1 MHLQKI
7 QTVYVIFIHLIRNK
21 FLLQNYATGAT
32 NVTFQQ
38 HKVGRDERAEIL
50 GRHSGFRGCT
60 IWLTG
65 LSGAGKTT
73 IAFGV
78 EKALTQ
84 AGLPAYALDG
94 DNVRHGLCKNLGFKK
109 EERTENIRR
118 VAEVAK
124 LFADMGVIALASF
137 ISPFK
142 CDRDDA
148 RSIHIQDDLAFFEV
162 FVNTP
167 LEICESR
174 DPKRLYKRAR
184 AGELPG
190 FTGIDSAYEAPEQP
204 DLILEA
210 GIETET
216 ECVQKVL
223 EFLYNKNVIPE
234 AAMQQLCGQTVRE
247 LFASKELKRELEKR
261 LEGMPKINIS
271 RVDLEWLQ
279 VLAEGWA
286 TPLSGFMRE
295 RQYLQCLH
303 YGQLLDLQRNC
314 TVPGSSVRETNN
326 NIGWELTQPL
336 SQSIPIV
343 LAITDVQKDL
353 ITNEGAVIQEVALS
367 FEGKVIAVLSDGEIY
382 AHRKEERV
390 ARQFGIIDRR
400 HPVIDMILSSG
411 DWLLGG
417 DITVLDRIRYD
428 DGLDKYRLTPMELR
442 HLFISMNCDA
452 VFAFQLRNPVH
463 NGHALLMKDT
473 RQRLLKKYKNPMLLL
488 HPLGGWIKDDDV
500 PLYVRMEQHKAI
512 LEEGVLDPKWTVLAI
527 FPSPMLYAGP
537 TEVQWHARARL
548 ACGVTTYIVGRDPA
562 GIQHP
567 DTGDYLYD
575 PTHGSKVLAMAPGL
589 PKLNIIPF
597 RVAAYDKKK
606 GEMAFFDES
615 RKEDFLFISG
625 TKMRAFARDGIQ
637 PPDGFMAPK
646 AWKVLSSYFEQIAK
660 KNKAKDT
667 SKQTS
672 ISSI

>member
-1 MHLQKI
+1 MADADVHISPLEE
-7 QTVYVIFIHLIRNK
+7 TEN
-21 FLLQNYATGAT
+21 LLENGPPKKRVKQQSYGTGAT

-38 HKVGRDERAEIL
+38 HKVGRCERAEIL
-50 GRHSGFRGCT
+50 GRHAGFRGCT

-78 EKALTQ
+78 EQALTQ
-84 AGLPAYALDG
+84 IGLPAYALDG

-109 EERTENIRR
+109 EERAENIRR

-142 CDRDDA
+142 CDRDGA
-148 RSIHIQDDLAFFEV
+148 RGIHLQDDLPFFEI

-190 FTGIDSAYEAPEQP
+190 FTGIGSAYEAPEQP
-204 DLILEA
+204 DLVLQA
-210 GIETET
+210 GTET
-216 ECVQKVL
+216 EAECVRKVL
-223 EFLYNKNVIPE
+223 EFLHEKGVIPE
-234 AAMQQLCGQTVRE
+234 AAMQQLCGQPVRE
-247 LFASKELKRELEKR
+247 LFASKELRVELQKRVKE
-261 LEGMPKINIS
+261 MPVVEIS
-271 RVDLEWLQ
+271 RIDLEWLQ

-314 TVPGSSVRETNN
+314 TVPGSSATEINDHKYK
-326 NIGWELTQPL
+326 LAQPL
-336 SQSIPIV
+336 NQSIPIV
-343 LAITDVQKDL
+343 LPITEQQKDV
-353 ITNEGAVIQEVALS
+353 ITKDGAIASEVALYY
-367 FEGKVIAVLSDGEIY
+367 EGRVIAVLSDGEVY

-400 HPVIDMILSSG
+400 HPTINMILNSG

-417 DITVLDRIRYD
+417 DITVLDRIRYN
-428 DGLDKYRLTPMELR
+428 DGLDEYRLTPLELR
-442 HLFISMNCDA
+442 AVFAEANCDA

-463 NGHALLMKDT
+463 NGHALLMRDT

-488 HPLGGWIKDDDV
+488 HPLGGWVKNDDV
-500 PLYVRMEQHKAI
+500 PLDVRMEQHKAI

-589 PKLNIIPF
+589 PDLDIIPF

-606 GEMAFFDES
+606 GEMAYFDES
-615 RKEDFLFISG
+615 RKQDFLFISG
-625 TKMRAFARDGIQ
+625 TKMRAFARDGVQ

-646 AWKVLSSYFEQIAK
+646 AWKVLSTYFEKLAK
-660 KNKAKDT
+660 KKNAQHIP
-667 SKQTS
+667 S
-672 ISSI
+672 